1 MFLHFIY
8 IRNDEQVLKRLCSL
22 QIWSFTCR
30 ALIMAASWQMR
41 HPPSPCPSSTTS
53 WRKRW
58 WLSSAT
64 WGISPMSRWPASW
77 TSLRKQIVAMLTVGK
92 SGLCERCVLKWK
104 QKWRDVWETFTRL
117 NRLLCIEEK
126 QRLTLWLQVQLYDWQ
141 CHPADHGHPTPAG
154 HLRAGAQVSP
164 AGQLRADGGGQ
175 HRTDS
180 RRALQRHPGGHAA
193 GSVAPHRLRL
203 ILKRLFRSPVCLT
216 WNLVSGFQLH
226 FSRTVYL
233 NKTWMRWTLRSFETR
248 YTR

>member
-1 MFLHFIY
+1 MEAEVTGCVTDVHTS
-8 IRNDEQVLKRLCSL
+8 QSA
-22 QIWSFTCR
+22 
-30 ALIMAASWQMR
+30 ALY
-41 HPPSPCPSSTTS
+41 
-53 WRKRW
+53 
-58 WLSSAT
+58 
-64 WGISPMSRWPASW
+64 
-77 TSLRKQIVAMLTVGK
+77 
-92 SGLCERCVLKWK
+92 WK
-104 QKWRDVWETFTRL
+104 
-117 NRLLCIEEK
+117 K

-141 CHPADHGHPTPAG
+141 CHPADHGHPTPAC
-154 HLRAGAQVSP
+154 HLRVGAQMSP

-193 GSVAPHRLRL
+193 GCVAPHRLRS

-216 WNLVSGFQLH
+216 WSLVSGFQLH